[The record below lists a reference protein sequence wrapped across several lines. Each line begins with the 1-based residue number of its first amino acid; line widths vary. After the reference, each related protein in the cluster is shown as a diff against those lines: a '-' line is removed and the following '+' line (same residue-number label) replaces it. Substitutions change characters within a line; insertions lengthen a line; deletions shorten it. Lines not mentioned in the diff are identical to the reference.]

1 MNRSEKFWN
10 THSDEVK
17 KYDGELRESA
27 QYHYKNGYFQPSR
40 QVLPDASYWCGN
52 GRHECYASE
61 LAKLIPASGRVKNP
75 RKNRHLEHYRVGCN
89 AYYDLYNNGGWN
101 YPSQLYR
108 YAGKRNVNEK
118 YVYVAL
124 EIYLDYVILAAYA
137 EQFGLDME
145 VQNVA

>member
-10 THSDEVK
+10 MNSDAIR
-17 KYDGELRESA
+17 KYDGELMDSIHSS
-27 QYHYKNGYFQPSR
+27 Q
-40 QVLPDASYWCGN
+40 QVLPVASYWHGD
-52 GRHECYASE
+52 GRYECYASE
-61 LAKLIPASGRVKNP
+61 LAKLIPVSGRVKNP
-75 RKNRHLEHYRVGCN
+75 RKNKHLEHYRVVCN

-101 YPSQLYR
+101 RPSQIYQ
-108 YAGKRNVNEK
+108 YAGKRSVTER

-145 VQNVA
+145 VRNVA

>member
-10 THSDEVK
+10 MNSDAVR
-17 KYDGELRESA
+17 KYDGELMDSI
-27 QYHYKNGYFQPSR
+27 HSSR
-40 QVLPDASYWCGN
+40 QVLPYPSYWQGN
-52 GRHECYASE
+52 GRYEYHSSE
-61 LAKLIPASGRVKNP
+61 LAKLIPASGRVENP
-75 RKNRHLEHYRVGCN
+75 RKNRHLEHYRVVCN

-101 YPSQLYR
+101 KPSQIYQ
-108 YAGKRNVNEK
+108 YAGKRSINER

-124 EIYLDYVILAAYA
+124 EIYLDYVILTAYA

>member
-10 THSDEVK
+10 MNSDAVR
-17 KYDGELRESA
+17 KYDGELMDSI
-27 QYHYKNGYFQPSR
+27 HSSR
-40 QVLPDASYWCGN
+40 QVLPYPSYWQGN
-52 GRHECYASE
+52 GRYEYHSSE
-61 LAKLIPASGRVKNP
+61 LAKLIPASGRVENP
-75 RKNRHLEHYRVGCN
+75 RKNRHLEHYRVVCN

-101 YPSQLYR
+101 RPSQIYQ
-108 YAGKRNVNEK
+108 YAGKRSVNER

-124 EIYLDYVILAAYA
+124 EIYLDYVILTAYA

>member
-1 MNRSEKFWN
+1 MLMNRSEKFWN
-10 THSDEVK
+10 THRDAECT
-17 KYDGELRESA
+17 DNLWMR
-27 QYHYKNGYFQPSR
+27 N
-40 QVLPDASYWCGN
+40 QVLPDASYWQGN
-52 GRHECYASE
+52 GRYEYHSSE

-75 RKNRHLEHYRVGCN
+75 RKNRHLEHYRVVCN

-101 YPSQLYR
+101 RPSQIYQ
-108 YAGKRNVNEK
+108 YAGKRSVNER

-145 VQNVA
+145 VRNVA

>member
-1 MNRSEKFWN
+1 MNRSKNFWIMN
-10 THSDEVK
+10 SDAVC
-17 KYDGELRESA
+17 KYDGELMNST
-27 QYHYKNGYFQPSR
+27 HSSR
-40 QVLPDASYWCGN
+40 QVLPVASYWHSN
-52 GRHECYASE
+52 GRYEYHSSE

-75 RKNRHLEHYRVGCN
+75 RKNRHLEHYRVVCN